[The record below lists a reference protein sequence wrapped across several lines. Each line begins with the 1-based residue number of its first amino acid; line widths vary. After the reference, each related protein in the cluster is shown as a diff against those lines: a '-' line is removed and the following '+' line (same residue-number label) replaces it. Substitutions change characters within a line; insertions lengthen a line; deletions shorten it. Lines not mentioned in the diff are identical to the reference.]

1 MCKEVDSLLE
11 NLQNSWQALHQ
22 HSQACSVLG
31 LSNDNSPCT
40 LDAPTTIPKTA
51 TALQQPRHAAA
62 QHQQS
67 HPPYAQT
74 GAQAAANS
82 MGLSH
87 STQTAELAA
96 VHQHADHQQHLLPSA
111 LGPGTNQKDA
121 SFAAAVTQDWS
132 VRRMLWGCEGW
143 LLGVRRI
150 WEHLMHDTQVVSP
163 NCSCACMLCKAH
175 TATAFT
181 KMLSVGKTQGH
192 AVCILVVVC
201 INHGA

>member
-11 NLQNSWQALHQ
+11 SLQNSWQALHQ
-22 HSQACSVLG
+22 HSQACSILG

-40 LDAPTTIPKTA
+40 LDAAPTIPKTA
-51 TALQQPRHAAA
+51 TALQQPQHAAA
-62 QHQQS
+62 QHQRW
-67 HPPYAQT
+67 HPPYTQQ
-74 GAQAAANS
+74 GAQAAATS

-96 VHQHADHQQHLLPSA
+96 VQHHADHQHHLRPSA
-111 LGPGTNQKDA
+111 LGPATTQKDA
-121 SFAAAVTQDWS
+121 SHSAAVTQEWS
-132 VRRMLWGCEGW
+132 VRRMLWGREGW

-163 NCSCACMLCKAH
+163 NCSCSCMLSKAR

-181 KMLSVGKTQGH
+181 KMFSVGRTQGH
-192 AVCILVVVC
+192 AVCIPVVVC
-201 INHGA
+201 ITH